1 MSLGLVLRNA
11 FTNLAHTFTWQ
22 DALDI
27 VLMAFIVYELI
38 SLVMRS
44 RVKQLMFGLLIV
56 VMAYLFARAIG
67 LRTIS
72 YVFSNLFQVGMI
84 VLVVMFQP
92 ELRKALEKVGS
103 SRIKLNLFDN
113 PTELVNEWQYAINA
127 ICEACEHMSANKTGA
142 LIVIERGIS
151 LYEISNSGTIIDA
164 DISANL
170 IETIFYEGSP
180 LHDGAITVKDGRLQA
195 AGCVL
200 PLTTRMDI
208 SRDMGTRHRAGI
220 GMSENSDAIVVIVS
234 EETGIISVAMNGTY
248 NRRYSK
254 MTLKSLLETEL
265 IPEQDEKQSL
275 LPRIKSLISKKQE
288 EKRDE

>member
-84 VLVVMFQP
+84 VLVIMFQP

-113 PTELVNEWQYAINA
+113 STELVNEWQYAINA

-275 LPRIKSLISKKQE
+275 LPRIKSLMSKKQE

>member
-84 VLVVMFQP
+84 VLVIMFQP

-113 PTELVNEWQYAINA
+113 STELVNEWQYAINA

>member
-84 VLVVMFQP
+84 VLVIMFQP

-113 PTELVNEWQYAINA
+113 TTELVNEWQYAINA

-275 LPRIKSLISKKQE
+275 LPRIKSLMSKKQE